1 MEWMKLR
8 LSAYLWAIAGMVS
21 CLVAMMYATAHL
33 FRIEPRMAPG
43 NLNLVMCGLGL
54 SWPGLPGL
62 PVGPVRFWQAE
73 LMRWRFRE

>member
-8 LSAYLWAIAGMVS
+8 PSAYLWAIAGMVS

-43 NLNLVMCGLGL
+43 NLNLVMCGLGAVL
-54 SWPGLPGL
+54 AGAAGGACQVLAGGINA
-62 PVGPVRFWQAE
+62 VEV
-73 LMRWRFRE
+73 

>member
-8 LSAYLWAIAGMVS
+8 PSAYLWAIAGMVS

-54 SWPGLPGL
+54 S
-62 PVGPVRFWQAE
+62 VGPVRFWQAE

>member
-43 NLNLVMCGLGL
+43 NLNLVMCG
-54 SWPGLPGL
+54 PGL